1 MLHEAAVFLPAGSAR
16 GGHRPQGQAP
26 GRGRG
31 TTAHTHAKQNKKEAT
46 RGSASERWMALHSPP
61 NPLPRLSLIHI

>member
-1 MLHEAAVFLPAGSAR
+1 MLPKAAVFLPAGRAR

-31 TTAHTHAKQNKKEAT
+31 TPAHTRTKQNQKKAA
-46 RGSASERWMALHSPP
+46 RGSASERWVALHRLP
-61 NPLPRLSLIHI
+61 NPLPRC